1 MEHRSIL
8 FNRWLAVCFAILGLT
23 NHKQRYSLEGG
34 EARESHMAKDY
45 TCGFSALWLADNLKQ
60 NANVSHVL
68 HKMAS

>member
-34 EARESHMAKDY
+34 EARESHMAKDC
-45 TCGFSALWLADNLKQ
+45 TCGFSAL
-60 NANVSHVL
+60 
-68 HKMAS
+68 